1 MDIKL
6 LALAGIMA
14 ASMGLA
20 ACDSNKENAAEDVA
34 DAQEEVADA
43 QEEIAAADAPMPA
56 AEAAVDEA
64 AVAVDGAAAAT
75 ATTEMDAE
83 VPADGSATNMDM
95 ATDPAVVAADE
106 VVVVEPAPA
115 Q

>member
-20 ACDSNKENAAEDVA
+20 ACDSKQENAAEDVA
-34 DAQEEVADA
+34 DAQEEIADA
-43 QEEIAAADAPMPA
+43 QEELSETNAPV
-56 AEAAVDEA
+56 AEAAVDDAAMAADQAQASIEA
-64 AVAVDGAAAAT
+64 TPTDMTAETPVDGT
-75 ATTEMDAE
+75 
-83 VPADGSATNMDM
+83 MDM
-95 ATDPAVVAADE
+95 NDPAVAAADGT
-106 VVVVEPAPA
+106 VVVEEPAPA